1 MGVTDPRDATYYKCV
16 SELFDKRHHSLTML
30 MRLIAI
36 LACILIK
43 VDLDLHVYLQNT
55 VIPIHEMVFY
65 HMFE

>member
-43 VDLDLHVYLQNT
+43 VDLDLHVYLQT
-55 VIPIHEMVFY
+55 LPSSTSRILDEAHSC
-65 HMFE
+65 